1 MADSGILR
9 AETWIKQ
16 HEKLFLAVI
25 AGLVLWFAIGKIDTL
40 IQNHDNAALQ
50 QAKVVAQVQQ
60 EKNDALTK
68 QVAQQAAQYQALAT
82 KLDAQNAQLVAAN
95 TQLATTL
102 AKQQKIDATLPPTQL
117 VARWNTLV
125 PSANVTVSANGETLP
140 SSGAVATVQA
150 LETIPVITQE
160 LDNTKTELKG
170 EQDLLTASTGQV
182 ATLNSEVTGLNL
194 QIVDNNKVCSEQIA
208 VVKAAARKSKR
219 KWFYAGIVVGW
230 IGRQLVK
237 TETGF

>member
-117 VARWNTLV
+117 VSRWNTLV